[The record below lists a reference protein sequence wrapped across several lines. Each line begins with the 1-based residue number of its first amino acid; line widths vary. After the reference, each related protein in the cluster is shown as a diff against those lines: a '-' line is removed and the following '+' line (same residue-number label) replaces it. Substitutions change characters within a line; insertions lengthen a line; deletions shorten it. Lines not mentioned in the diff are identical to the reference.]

1 MFARED
7 RDDIAVLRMAYGKVS
22 ALDPA
27 FCEAMAA
34 EIERLEH
41 QPFGAVVLTG
51 TGNAFSAGVDLHQ
64 LLNGGVDY
72 VRRFLPL
79 MEKFFRALLVLP
91 KPLVAAVNGHAIAGG
106 CIMAAAADH
115 RVMARGP
122 GRIGVPELLVGVP
135 FPRLPLEMIAAR
147 VSPAVLRQVIY
158 SGRTVHADE
167 AVTVGF
173 VDEAV
178 EADHLLDRA
187 VTVARELSAIPPRT
201 FALTKRALTAS
212 VLDRVRASADANID
226 VVEAW
231 LTPAV
236 HEAIRRYLDT
246 TIRRS

>member
-7 RDDIAVLRMAYGKVS
+7 RDDIAVLRMAHGKVS
-22 ALDPA
+22 ALDPV
-27 FCEAMAA
+27 FCAAMAA
-34 EIERLEH
+34 EIDRLEH
-41 QPFGAVVLTG
+41 QPVGGVVLTG

-64 LLNGGVDY
+64 LLSGGVEY

-79 MEKFFRALLVLP
+79 METFFRALLTLP

-122 GRIGVPELLVGVP
+122 GRIGVPELIVGVP

-158 SGRTVHADE
+158 GGRTVHADD
-167 AVTVGF
+167 AVAIGF

-178 EADHLLDRA
+178 DADHMLERA
-187 VTVARELSAIPPRT
+187 ITVARELSAIPPRT
-201 FALTKRALTAS
+201 FSLTKRALTDG
-212 VLDRVRASADANID
+212 VLARVRASADANID

-236 HEAIRRYLDT
+236 HEAIRRYLEK
-246 TIRRS
+246 TIRRG

>member
-7 RDDIAVLRMAYGKVS
+7 REDIAVLRLAYGKVS

-27 FCEAMAA
+27 FCEGLAS
-34 EIERLEH
+34 EIERLEY
-41 QPFGAVVLTG
+41 QPFNAVVLTG
-51 TGNAFSAGVDLHQ
+51 TGSAFSAGVDLHQ
-64 LLNGGVDY
+64 LLNGGADY

-79 MEKFFRALLVLP
+79 METLFRALLVLP

-135 FPRLPLEMIAAR
+135 FPRLPLEIIAAR

-158 SGRTVHADE
+158 SGRTAHADE
-167 AVTVGF
+167 AVSIGF

-178 EADHLLDRA
+178 EADQLLDRA
-187 VTVARELSAIPPRT
+187 ITVARELSAIPPRT
-201 FALTKRALTAS
+201 FALTKAALTEG
-212 VLDRVRASADANID
+212 VLARVRASAGANID

-236 HEAIRRYLDT
+236 HDAIRRYLEK
-246 TIRRS
+246 TIKRS